1 MKSKK
6 KLPDQSINL
15 SKSRFLKELKQSID
29 EVNLAK
35 RGKVK
40 LKTAEELL
48 AEL

>member
-1 MKSKK
+1 MKPKK
-6 KLPDQSINL
+6 KLSDLPLNL
-15 SKSRFLKELKQSID
+15 SKARFLKELKQSIE

-35 RGKVK
+35 LGKVK

>member
-6 KLPDQSINL
+6 KFSYQPLNL
-15 SKSRFLKELKQSID
+15 SKARFFKELKQSVD
-29 EVNLAK
+29 EVNFAK
-35 RGKVK
+35 RGKLK